1 MSITLFKSF
10 ITLRF
15 SFHIHHS
22 PFTHHYVP
30 PSSCTNNN
38 IPNMMFLQ
46 ILTHSF
52 FFSLYYYHVP
62 SYFMF
67 IISCFLCL
75 FSLLPHLPHLPLLLL
90 LLVIMVSTFVVS
102 FQFPLLSTTTTFNPL
117 HSFLVGVLRT
127 FSKSSKLSKFK
138 IPVMDLF
145 VNNRATASATKGAM
159 LNCLILGLLLVKF
172 RFGKSQAL
180 VVVSL
185 VVVASLVALSA
196 LPPLRCKLLLINKNS
211 NPSISLIIFSQFFF
225 VSNTPCVAH
234 AYIFP
239 ALFSF
244 NI

>member
-38 IPNMMFLQ
+38 IPNMMFLP

-67 IISCFLCL
+67 IISCFFCL
-75 FSLLPHLPHLPLLLL
+75 FSLLPHLPLLII
-90 LLVIMVSTFVVS
+90 VCIFVVS
-102 FQFPLLSTTTTFNPL
+102 FQFPLLSTTTTLNTL

-145 VNNRATASATKGAM
+145 VNNR
-159 LNCLILGLLLVKF
+159 
-172 RFGKSQAL
+172 
-180 VVVSL
+180 
-185 VVVASLVALSA
+185 
-196 LPPLRCKLLLINKNS
+196 
-211 NPSISLIIFSQFFF
+211 
-225 VSNTPCVAH
+225 PC
-234 AYIFP
+234 
-239 ALFSF
+239 
-244 NI
+244 

>member
-10 ITLRF
+10 ITLRL

-38 IPNMMFLQ
+38 IPNMMYLQ

-75 FSLLPHLPHLPLLLL
+75 FSLLPL

-102 FQFPLLSTTTTFNPL
+102 FQFPLLSTTTTFNTL
-117 HSFLVGVLRT
+117 HS
-127 FSKSSKLSKFK
+127 
-138 IPVMDLF
+138 
-145 VNNRATASATKGAM
+145 
-159 LNCLILGLLLVKF
+159 
-172 RFGKSQAL
+172 
-180 VVVSL
+180 
-185 VVVASLVALSA
+185 
-196 LPPLRCKLLLINKNS
+196 
-211 NPSISLIIFSQFFF
+211 
-225 VSNTPCVAH
+225 
-234 AYIFP
+234 
-239 ALFSF
+239 
-244 NI
+244 